1 MGEKFQKDETFFTGR
16 FKSLGFALKG
26 AYKLITTEHSV
37 MVQSCIILLLII
49 AGFYFNISKTDWMF
63 QVVASGMVL
72 SVEGLNT
79 AIEKIADFIHPE
91 YHKSIGFIKD
101 IAAGAVFFVAMTAF
115 IIGLII
121 YLPYFT

>member
-72 SVEGLNT
+72 SGLNT